1 MTEQFEA
8 SNEAPA
14 RVESPPAGAQ
24 SEVNDSRDA
33 GTAQYASG
41 SDTSCQYL
49 PSNFQLYD
57 GNQQLTGGAGADASL
72 QNTPAPPTGDA
83 ALQNTPAAP
92 PAGDPALQTTPAAPP
107 AGDTQVQTAQ
117 YQPGD
122 GDAYVQD
129 ASYKPGDNLYKSPM
143 TSDKGTPNID
153 QPAPDRG
160 TTVFD
165 RMENDAVKYGM
176 GDEQNVIKQLQGK
189 NALEGMVEM
198 EYGMGGQK
206 ALDGL
211 ADRLSERATD
221 KYGEEAFDHHS
232 DATMKEFNDKSVK
245 FTAGEENPDGSKNI
259 RMEFLQPN
267 SSEIKSFDMRFEKPV
282 LQPWKNENGGTS
294 MGV

>member
-14 RVESPPAGAQ
+14 RVESPPAAAQ

-41 SDTSCQYL
+41 ADTSCQYL

-57 GNQQLTGGAGADASL
+57 GNQPLTGGAGTDASL
-72 QNTPAPPTGDA
+72 QNPPAPPTGDA
-83 ALQNTPAAP
+83 TLQNPPAAP
-92 PAGDPALQTTPAAPP
+92 IGDATLQNPPAAPT
-107 AGDTQVQTAQ
+107 GDAQVQTAQ

-129 ASYKPGDNLYKSPM
+129 ASYKPADSLYKPPT

-160 TTVFD
+160 TSVFD

-206 ALDGL
+206 ALDTL
-211 ADRLSERATD
+211 ADRLSERATE

-232 DATMKEFNDKSVK
+232 DATMKEFNDKPVK

-267 SSEIKSFDMRFEKPV
+267 SSERKTLDMRFEKPV